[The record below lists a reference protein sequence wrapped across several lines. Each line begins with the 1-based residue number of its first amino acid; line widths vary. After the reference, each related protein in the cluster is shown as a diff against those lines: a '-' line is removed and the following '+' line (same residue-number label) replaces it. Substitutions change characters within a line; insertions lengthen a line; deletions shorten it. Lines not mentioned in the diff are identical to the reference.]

1 MLRTRASTIA
11 TGILP
16 YVASAALLI
25 ACSAPGDD
33 PATDDDGSGGS
44 AGNAI
49 AGAGAGGGSAGK
61 GTAGSGGTSAGG
73 AGSSGTAG
81 ASGGSGGSGG
91 SIGGSGSGAGG
102 GSAAGGD
109 AGASS
114 GRGGAGGSIGM
125 SGSGGT
131 SGFSGKGGLGG
142 ASGKGGAAGG
152 GQAGNSQA
160 GSAQAGSGG
169 QPETCDTVGSSMTVS
184 QTIRVGAGQTFD
196 GECRRFI
203 ADRNTLGDGSEAEGQ
218 SPVFE
223 IADGGT
229 LINVVL
235 GSPAA
240 DGIHTQG
247 DATLRNITWEDI
259 GEDALTVSGQGGTV
273 TLDGGSAV
281 NSADKVFQIN
291 APSTFRVSNFT
302 ARTAGKFMR
311 QNGGTTFTTNLFID
325 NCDISNMSESIART
339 DSSTSTVT
347 MTNTRYSNIG
357 DTNFIG
363 FNGRITESNNTE
375 Y

>member
-1 MLRTRASTIA
+1 
-11 TGILP
+11 
-16 YVASAALLI
+16 
-25 ACSAPGDD
+25 
-33 PATDDDGSGGS
+33 
-44 AGNAI
+44 
-49 AGAGAGGGSAGK
+49 
-61 GTAGSGGTSAGG
+61 
-73 AGSSGTAG
+73 
-81 ASGGSGGSGG
+81 
-91 SIGGSGSGAGG
+91 
-102 GSAAGGD
+102 
-109 AGASS
+109 
-114 GRGGAGGSIGM
+114 
-125 SGSGGT
+125 
-131 SGFSGKGGLGG
+131 
-142 ASGKGGAAGG
+142 
-152 GQAGNSQA
+152 
-160 GSAQAGSGG
+160 
-169 QPETCDTVGSSMTVS
+169 MTVS
-184 QTIRVGAGQTFD
+184 QTIRVAPGQTFD

-223 IADGGT
+223 IGDGGT

-240 DGIHTQG
+240 DGIHTEG

-259 GEDALTVSGQGGTV
+259 GEDALTVAGEGTV

-291 APSTFRVSNFT
+291 APSTFRVSNFMS
-302 ARTAGKFMR
+302 RQAGKFMR
-311 QNGGTTFTTNLFID
+311 QNGGTTFTVNLFID

-339 DSSTSTVT
+339 DSGTSTVS